1 MITVSWKLAVEMG
14 SAGLEAGSISREL
27 QGIVPIVWVKGKT
40 SATGMLDTQR
50 EKTRLGASFSF

>member
-40 SATGMLDTQR
+40 RA
-50 EKTRLGASFSF
+50 LGERGTSF